1 MVSLT
6 RKKIIGGIVVGLA
19 IFSLL
24 VAMLAKAGNP
34 DRVGRAGGPVY
45 SGSGGAVAIIE
56 INGIIMAGKSSAGF
70 LGGGVTGSETV
81 MAQLRQVS
89 RSPDIKAIVLR
100 INSPG
105 GTPAASQEITD
116 EIEKL
121 KKSGVKVVS
130 SMADVAA
137 SGAYWI
143 ASASDLIISNP
154 GTITG
159 SIGVLIQTSNYSNLF
174 DKLGIDNNTIKSGAY
189 KDMGSPDRP
198 LTGEE
203 REIFQSMVDD
213 TYNQFVDTVAGNRKI
228 KPEEIQQ
235 LNGRVLTG
243 RQALKAGLVD
253 QMGNYYEAVSMA
265 GELAG
270 LGKNPRTINITPGN
284 QWWRFFDGA
293 ASDSGLANNNLADS
307 IRSYFGALLIYPPS
321 KLF

>member
-6 RKKIIGGIVVGLA
+6 RKKIIGGVVVGLA

-24 VAMLAKAGNP
+24 AALLVKVGNH
-34 DRVGRAGGPVY
+34 DRVERAGEPIY
-45 SGSGGAVAIIE
+45 SGSGGSVAIIE

-89 RSPDIKAIVLR
+89 RDPDIKAIVLR

-116 EIEKL
+116 EIERL
-121 KKSGVKVVS
+121 KKSGVKIVS
-130 SMADVAA
+130 SMGDVAA

-143 ASASDLIISNP
+143 ASASDMIISNP

-159 SIGVLIQTSNYSNLF
+159 SIGVLMQTSNYRNLF
-174 DKLGIDNNTIKSGAY
+174 DKLGIDTNTIKSGAY
-189 KDMGSPDRP
+189 KDMGSSDRP

-228 KPEEIQQ
+228 QPDEIQR

-243 RQALKAGLVD
+243 RQALEAGLVD
-253 QMGNYYEAVSMA
+253 RMGNYCEAVSMA

-270 LGKNPRTINITPGN
+270 LGKNPRTINLTPGN
-284 QWWRFFDGA
+284 QWWRFFDGV
-293 ASDSGLANNNLADS
+293 ASDSGQANNSLADS
-307 IRSYFGALLIYPPS
+307 IRNYFGVLLIYPS
-321 KLF
+321 NNLF